1 MSHEWGRFPALAGA
15 MVPFALTCLGCA
27 RGVDGELS
35 ADVGGSAGVGGSPTS
50 GPTGTAGILSSGGE
64 GGSTA
69 GSGGAAGNA
78 GVGESGSAGIG
89 GSGGTAVA
97 DASGGSAGSG
107 GSGGPMDASSDVV
120 DSGSVVRDAAADVP
134 CSSGGKALSFDG
146 VSAHVTIPAAAV
158 VTGSAVR
165 TVEMWIYVRIVTPNW
180 SPNHTPFEYGGTSG
194 LQVFAV
200 DMDVFP
206 NMELYVNPGS
216 NSLYFPTGITQDS
229 WFHVA
234 ATYDGTMVHAFIN
247 GVEQGSKP
255 PSGALATTS
264 ATLYVGSATNRNY
277 FNGMIDEVR
286 IWNVARSGTQI
297 AQNMSVRL
305 AGTEAGLV
313 GYWRFDE
320 GAGTTARDSS
330 GRGHDATLAG
340 TTLPAWVASGVTLSC
355 R

>member
-1 MSHEWGRFPALAGA
+1 
-15 MVPFALTCLGCA
+15 VIT
-27 RGVDGELS
+27 
-35 ADVGGSAGVGGSPTS
+35 
-50 GPTGTAGILSSGGE
+50 
-64 GGSTA
+64 
-69 GSGGAAGNA
+69 GNA
-78 GVGESGSAGIG
+78 A
-89 GSGGTAVA
+89 
-97 DASGGSAGSG
+97 
-107 GSGGPMDASSDVV
+107 
-120 DSGSVVRDAAADVP
+120 
-134 CSSGGKALSFDG
+134 
-146 VSAHVTIPAAAV
+146 
-158 VTGSAVR
+158 R
-165 TVEMWIYVRIVTPNW
+165 TVEMWIYVRTVTPNW
-180 SPNHTPFEYGGTSG
+180 SANHTPFEYGGTSS
-194 LQVFAV
+194 LQAFAV
-200 DMDVFP
+200 DMDAFP

-234 ATYDGTMVHAFIN
+234 ATYDGGMVHAFIN
-247 GVEQGSKP
+247 GVEKGSKT
-255 PSGALATTS
+255 PSGTLATTS
-264 ATLYVGSATNRNY
+264 TTLNVGSATNRNY

-320 GAGTTARDSS
+320 GTGTTARDAS